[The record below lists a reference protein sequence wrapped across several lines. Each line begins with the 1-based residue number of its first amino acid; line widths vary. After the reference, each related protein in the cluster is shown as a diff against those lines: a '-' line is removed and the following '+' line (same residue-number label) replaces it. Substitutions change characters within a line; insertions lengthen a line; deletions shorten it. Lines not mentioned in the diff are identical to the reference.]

1 MLVLDTGKNALFVYK
16 LATGELLAEH
26 PLDKLNKSPRG
37 IWSDRF
43 TIWVSDD
50 GAKRLFAYE
59 FEEAALARNEDLEF
73 TFRSLLKAG
82 NGSPRGIWSDGD
94 VMYVD
99 DEQDHY
105 VYTYNIPDATIAQLA
120 SFSLNELELEEFS
133 PNRFEYT
140 ASVAYDLAATT
151 VEAVAIQEAAK
162 VMIEP
167 PDAAG
172 DTEGGH
178 HVTLGA
184 ETEITITV
192 TSGGGSR
199 IKSYRIRVEK
209 PPCLPGLNSE
219 RLNEVAFIGGS
230 VDDLD
235 RCAREQG
242 VVALFYWTGESWLL
256 YAPDAPTFLSR
267 QFRDNFH
274 DGVPPGASFIAA
286 NTGDNRNDN

>member
-1 MLVLDTGKNALFVYK
+1 
-16 LATGELLAEH
+16 
-26 PLDKLNKSPRG
+26 
-37 IWSDRF
+37 
-43 TIWVSDD
+43 
-50 GAKRLFAYE
+50 
-59 FEEAALARNEDLEF
+59 
-73 TFRSLLKAG
+73 
-82 NGSPRGIWSDGD
+82 
-94 VMYVD
+94 
-99 DEQDHY
+99 
-105 VYTYNIPDATIAQLA
+105 
-120 SFSLNELELEEFS
+120 
-133 PNRFEYT
+133 
-140 ASVAYDLAATT
+140 
-151 VEAVAIQEAAK
+151 
-162 VMIEP
+162 MIEP
-167 PDAAG
+167 PDAGG

-192 TSGGGSR
+192 TSGDGSR

-256 YAPDAPTFLSR
+256 YAPDAPVFLSR

-286 NTGDNRNDN
+286 NTVDNRNDN